1 MAPMQTWHALPPVGP
16 GGFRWLAGTP
26 SPPSTELY
34 PAQRLR
40 LAADATG
47 AAGLGAL
54 LLTPGPDLRY
64 VTGYD
69 AQQLER
75 LTCLALPAAGDPFL
89 VVPRLE
95 LPAAQASPAG
105 ASGLEIVAWDETDD
119 PYAVVARRL
128 GPVPSVGLADR
139 MWAMMVLR
147 LRCRAA
153 RYPAGPG
160 QRRPARAAVTQ
171 EPRRGGRAP

>member
-1 MAPMQTWHALPPVGP
+1 MHFPRFDQAGSMASGRAAAT
-16 GGFRWLAGTP
+16 
-26 SPPSTELY
+26 TELY
-34 PAQRLR
+34 PAERLR
-40 LAADATG
+40 LAADAAG

-75 LTCLALPAAGDPFL
+75 LTCLAIPANGDPFL

-105 ASGLEIVAWDETDD
+105 RFGLEMIPWDETDD
-119 PYAVVARRL
+119 PYALVAGRL
-128 GPVPSVGLADR
+128 GLVSSVGLADR
-139 MWAMMVLR
+139 M
-147 LRCRAA
+147 
-153 RYPAGPG
+153 
-160 QRRPARAAVTQ
+160 
-171 EPRRGGRAP
+171 

>member
-1 MAPMQTWHALPPVGP
+1 MGHDRT
-16 GGFRWLAGTP
+16 
-26 SPPSTELY
+26 
-34 PAQRLR
+34 
-40 LAADATG
+40 AADLHPADRLDRAAAAAR

-75 LTCLALPAAGDPFL
+75 LTCLALPAGGDPFL

-105 ASGLEIVAWDETDD
+105 AFGLEMIPWDETED
-119 PYAVVARRL
+119 PYQLVV
-128 GPVPSVGLADR
+128 
-139 MWAMMVLR
+139 
-147 LRCRAA
+147 
-153 RYPAGPG
+153 
-160 QRRPARAAVTQ
+160 
-171 EPRRGGRAP
+171 

>member
-1 MAPMQTWHALPPVGP
+1 MGSGP
-16 GGFRWLAGTP
+16 A
-26 SPPSTELY
+26 PPSRQNCTRRG
-34 PAQRLR
+34 RLQ
-40 LAADATG
+40 LAAEAAG

-75 LTCLALPAAGDPFL
+75 LTCLGGARDGDPFL

-105 ASGLEIVAWDETDD
+105 RFGPGDD
-119 PYAVVARRL
+119 PLGRDRR
-128 GPVPSVGLADR
+128 PVCS
-139 MWAMMVLR
+139 WS
-147 LRCRAA
+147 
-153 RYPAGPG
+153 PAGS
-160 QRRPARAAVTQ
+160 AWS
-171 EPRRGGRAP
+171 PRWACPTGCGP

>member
-1 MAPMQTWHALPPVGP
+1 MASGHAV
-16 GGFRWLAGTP
+16 AAT
-26 SPPSTELY
+26 TELY
-34 PAQRLR
+34 PAERLR
-40 LAADATG
+40 LAADAAG

-75 LTCLALPAAGDPFL
+75 LTCLALPASGDPFL

-105 ASGLEIVAWDETDD
+105 AGDLEMVAWDETDD
-119 PYAVVARRL
+119 PYAMLARRL
-128 GPVPSVGLADR
+128 GPVVLGRPVRSHVGHDGAALPG
-139 MWAMMVLR
+139 
-147 LRCRAA
+147 RAA
-153 RYPAGPG
+153 RGTELGLASGALRG
-160 QRRPARAAVTQ
+160 LQVAQ
-171 EPRRGGRAP
+171 EPGRGGRAA